1 MKMSDTRALA
11 HARGAMKI
19 AEVVSVNDFQSFV
32 FIMCF
37 FNTCSFLSG
46 FSCCLPGRLSPLQTQ
61 FWRN

>member
-1 MKMSDTRALA
+1 MSDTRALA

-19 AEVVSVNDFQSFV
+19 AEVVSVNYFQFFV
-32 FIMCF
+32 FDVF
-37 FNTCSFLSG
+37 LYVTFLLSG

>member
-19 AEVVSVNDFQSFV
+19 AEVVSVKYFQSFV
-32 FIMCF
+32 FDVILYMYVL
-37 FNTCSFLSG
+37 LSG